1 MDPSPRPQ
9 NDHHIGRR
17 VRELYRYFQPEPS
30 PQPTLVSSYF
40 DSWAAGESSASDNAT
55 VPAVS
60 TASMSTPD
68 PAAGLCTGPSPG
80 EGLVLGNPNRT
91 LSSFAQLAAMRLGV
105 QRVLI
110 RYGRSSVPSAW
121 FVLMQAVSRTATR
134 NTPWPTLHNQM
145 AGPAYQHLT
154 IPGASAR

>member
-1 MDPSPRPQ
+1 MDPSPRSQ

-55 VPAVS
+55 VPALS
-60 TASMSTPD
+60 TASVSTPD

-80 EGLVLGNPNRT
+80 EGLVLGSPNQT
-91 LSSFAQLAAMRLGV
+91 LNSFAQLAAMRLGV
-105 QRVLI
+105 QRAMI
-110 RYGRSSVPSAW
+110 RYGLYSIPSAW
-121 FVLMQAVSRTATR
+121 FALMRAVYRIVTR
-134 NTPWPTLHNQM
+134 NT
-145 AGPAYQHLT
+145 
-154 IPGASAR
+154 S